1 MYYSKL
7 LTKENLLSFL
17 YISIIL
23 ALGRLIPHPP
33 NFTPILAAAIFAPY
47 IINNKWVSIAVPLT
61 AMLIADLFIGFH
73 SYILWVYGA
82 IALSTLFSFALKKF
96 GRMYIQLGIMAV
108 LSSLIFFVIT
118 NFAVWL
124 VWDFY
129 PKTFDGLILCY
140 AAGLPFLRNTL
151 MSTILYTGFFVLLI
165 DVLRNSSLGLKLRKV

>member
-1 MYYSKL
+1 M
-7 LTKENLLSFL
+7 TV
-17 YISIIL
+17 
-23 ALGRLIPHPP
+23 
-33 NFTPILAAAIFAPY
+33 FA
-47 IINNKWVSIAVPLT
+47 
-61 AMLIADLFIGFH
+61 
-73 SYILWVYGA
+73 
-82 IALSTLFSFALKKF
+82 
-96 GRMYIQLGIMAV
+96 
-108 LSSLIFFVIT
+108 SLIFFVIT